1 MYTVK
6 AFRVSGLF
14 CHLPAGQSV
23 ISASNVFTDSHVI
36 SGPALEVVAEL
47 GHRAFLP
54 CSLSSPQVL
63 SIKFLN
69 LKTVSQVIASNPIPP
84 PHFKG
89 FQRMNQETY
98 IQNIVRHKH
107 HNFYPA
113 WRSSTTRALVQRG
126 EAGKANLHGRPQ
138 RCNSSTNNPGSNR
151 TYKSFQH
158 MQIGRCQT
166 QDIGRTKLPCR
177 DEGFSRWTKALE
189 FWWLRV

>member
-23 ISASNVFTDSHVI
+23 ISASNVFTDSHVF

-63 SIKFLN
+63 SIIFLN
-69 LKTVSQVIASNPIPP
+69 LKTVSLIMASNPISP
-84 PHFKG
+84 PHFKA
-89 FQRMNQETY
+89 FQRMNEETY
-98 IQNIVRHKH
+98 MQNIFKYHSCCIIDLEQHKH
-107 HNFYPA
+107 HNFNPA
-113 WRSSTTRALVQRG
+113 RRPSTTCALVQRG

-138 RCNSSTNNPGSNR
+138 RCNSSTNNSHR
-151 TYKSFQH
+151 T
-158 MQIGRCQT
+158 
-166 QDIGRTKLPCR
+166 
-177 DEGFSRWTKALE
+177 
-189 FWWLRV
+189 

>member
-54 CSLSSPQVL
+54 CSLSSPQVS

-69 LKTVSQVIASNPIPP
+69 LKTVSQVMASNPIPP

-98 IQNIVRHKH
+98 MQNIFQFHGCIIDLVRHKH
-107 HNFYPA
+107 HNSNPA
-113 WRSSTTRALVQRG
+113 RRSSMCSGSERRSRQSQFTRSTSEVQQ
-126 EAGKANLHGRPQ
+126 L
-138 RCNSSTNNPGSNR
+138 
-151 TYKSFQH
+151 
-158 MQIGRCQT
+158 
-166 QDIGRTKLPCR
+166 D
-177 DEGFSRWTKALE
+177 
-189 FWWLRV
+189 

>member
-14 CHLPAGQSV
+14 CHLPAGRSV

-63 SIKFLN
+63 SIRFLN
-69 LKTVSQVIASNPIPP
+69 LKTVSQVMASNPIPP

-98 IQNIVRHKH
+98 IQNIFQYQSCIIDLVRHKY
-107 HNFYPA
+107 HNFTPA
-113 WRSSTTRALVQRG
+113 RRSSTTRALVQRG

-138 RCNSSTNNPGSNR
+138 RCNSSSTNNPGSHR
-151 TYKSFQH
+151 T
-158 MQIGRCQT
+158 
-166 QDIGRTKLPCR
+166 
-177 DEGFSRWTKALE
+177 
-189 FWWLRV
+189 

>member
-1 MYTVK
+1 M
-6 AFRVSGLF
+6 
-14 CHLPAGQSV
+14 

-69 LKTVSQVIASNPIPP
+69 LKTVSQVMASNPIPP

-98 IQNIVRHKH
+98 IQNIFKYHSCIIDLVRHKH
-107 HNFYPA
+107 HNFNPA
-113 WRSSTTRALVQRG
+113 RRSSTTRALVQRG

-138 RCNSSTNNPGSNR
+138 RCNSSTNNLIKHKFLFNTRRSNAVKR
-151 TYKSFQH
+151 ETLVRRSRPAGPRVFQDGPKSRSS
-158 MQIGRCQT
+158 G
-166 QDIGRTKLPCR
+166 G
-177 DEGFSRWTKALE
+177 
-189 FWWLRV
+189 

>member
-1 MYTVK
+1 MWATVWLW
-6 AFRVSGLF
+6 SGKGIYFIYGTWLLGAINF
-14 CHLPAGQSV
+14 NRPGKNFVYSQSFSGQWAVLPF
-23 ISASNVFTDSHVI
+23 ASRPKCDF
-36 SGPALEVVAEL
+36 
-47 GHRAFLP
+47 
-54 CSLSSPQVL
+54 
-63 SIKFLN
+63 SIKCFHWLSCDFRSRPRSGRWVGSSCFPSMLTILPSGIIHQFLN

-138 RCNSSTNNPGSNR
+138 RCNSSTNNLIK
-151 TYKSFQH
+151 YKF
-158 MQIGRCQT
+158 
-166 QDIGRTKLPCR
+166 
-177 DEGFSRWTKALE
+177 
-189 FWWLRV
+189 